1 MKRKILYITRKVNL
15 SIAHKLY
22 NKKWSQE
29 KNLEIFKK
37 CSNCHG
43 HNFTLHVTIKGE
55 VDLESGMVAN
65 FSDLK
70 DIINKE
76 VSEKIDHKF
85 LNSDVKEF
93 DNIVTT
99 SENICL
105 VIWDW
110 LKPKLPNIYE
120 IKLEE
125 TGNNSTIYRGE

>member
-1 MKRKILYITRKVNL
+1 MF
-15 SIAHKLY
+15 Y
-22 NKKWSQE
+22 NKNWSQE
-29 KNLEIFKK
+29 ETLKYLKNVQIAMVII
-37 CSNCHG
+37 
-43 HNFTLHVTIKGE
+43 FTLHVTIKGE

-85 LNSDVKEF
+85 LNEDVKEF
-93 DNIVTT
+93 SEIVTT

-105 VIWDW
+105 VIWGW
-110 LKPKLPNIYE
+110 LKPKLPNLYE

-125 TGNNSTIYRGE
+125 TGNNSTIYRGD